1 MHPQVPATPDPNITY
16 AGGMILGGRKQRLST
31 KRAKCSWTFC
41 VSSSTLEAKIWPQL
55 GSN

>member
-16 AGGMILGGRKQRLST
+16 AGGMILGGRKQRIST